1 MISPPP
7 LPREAVIV
15 AAPSITVK
23 TRLASNHN
31 FSRNQRLVTQGVV
44 LHSTEGHTGTTQDD
58 NVAAMF
64 ADPALSPPRSAHYV
78 VDADSVTRCV
88 PDMLTAWH
96 CGHIGNSGLIGVELC
111 GTAAQTRAQW
121 LSGDALATLCNAA
134 RLVATL
140 CSTHSVPPMVVN
152 DRGLVSGARGITT
165 HAYVTKAW
173 HETTHT
179 DPGDAFPLA
188 AFVVAVAR
196 ALGVVGDRSV

>member
-1 MISPPP
+1 MIEPPP
-7 LPREAVIV
+7 LPREPIIV
-15 AAPSITVK
+15 ASPPLVVK
-23 TRLASNHN
+23 TRFAAERN
-31 FSRNQRLVTQGVV
+31 FSRKQRLVTQGIV

-64 ADPALSPPRSAHYV
+64 ASPSLEPPRSAHYV
-78 VDADSVTRCV
+78 VDADSATRCV

-96 CGHIGNSGLIGVELC
+96 CGHTGNAGLIGVELC

-121 LSGDALATLCNAA
+121 LAGDAFATLCNAA

-140 CSTHSVPPMVVN
+140 CSTHRIPPMVVN

-165 HAYVTKAW
+165 HAYVSKAW

-196 ALGVVGDRSV
+196 ALDVVADRNA